1 LPATPVA
8 ERRRLTPY
16 LGFACALHALP
27 MLPSLLPPRAGSDD
41 AAQTLALQL
50 QPGFTPAA
58 ERLVAPPTAR
68 RERQLF
74 AIQTA
79 LGAGGF
85 FAVTAVWRR
94 RRMVRNA

>member
-16 LGFACALHALP
+16 LGFACALLALA

-58 ERLVAPPTAR
+58 ERLVAPPTTR

-74 AIQTA
+74 ANHSA
-79 LGAGGF
+79 LGAAGF
-85 FAVTAVWRR
+85 LAVTSVWRR